1 MLSTPSTRRCSRAQ
15 APRPRCRA
23 TRTKGAYPTTS
34 PSAVPPGVCRFY
46 HLNTTFYFH
55 TATKT
60 HKGYNRDGR
69 PFEVEDKKETGEDG
83 LATLGKEL
91 LRAQMNG
98 KK

>member
-1 MLSTPSTRRCSRAQ
+1 MPPSS
-15 APRPRCRA
+15 
-23 TRTKGAYPTTS
+23 G
-34 PSAVPPGVCRFY
+34 PSFI
-46 HLNTTFYFH
+46 
-55 TATKT
+55 TKT
-60 HKGYNRDGR
+60 HKGFNRDGR

>member
-1 MLSTPSTRRCSRAQ
+1 MPPSSGPSFISASMQGEVTPREAGRSSGSGPHSSGHSRGSG
-15 APRPRCRA
+15 P
-23 TRTKGAYPTTS
+23 
-34 PSAVPPGVCRFY
+34 
-46 HLNTTFYFH
+46 
-55 TATKT
+55 TKT

>member
-1 MLSTPSTRRCSRAQ
+1 MPPVAEGACHRRQCHEGGSSSSGPS
-15 APRPRCRA
+15 
-23 TRTKGAYPTTS
+23 
-34 PSAVPPGVCRFY
+34 FI
-46 HLNTTFYFH
+46 
-55 TATKT
+55 TKT
-60 HKGYNRDGR
+60 HKGFNRGGR